1 MHWPALTFCRALTVS
16 SNRLLDKDNMFEL
29 YFATAGSQTNIQ
41 LTYTQ
46 TERRYTQ
53 NETETVDYQVDRIFF

>member
-1 MHWPALTFCRALTVS
+1 
-16 SNRLLDKDNMFEL
+16 MFEL